1 MNHDSSILVVNA
13 QAFIGNAIVRVLET
27 QGYKHV
33 TRWPDKPSELLDRSC
48 VDDFFAQSKPE
59 YVFLSAGKSAGIMGN
74 IKFPAEL
81 MLDNLLIVCHIVDS
95 AYRHGVKK
103 LLYLASNC
111 CYPKNC
117 PQPMSE
123 NSLLSGPL
131 EPTNEPYAVAKIA
144 GLKLVQSYR
153 CQYGADFICGIPANS
168 YGPGDDFSDEN
179 SHVFGALIRRIHE
192 AKEKEKESVI
202 IWGTGTP
209 RREFMYV
216 DDLADACIFVMN
228 HYSYYEPVNLGPGGD
243 LSIAELAD
251 MVKSTVGFEGELV
264 FDTAKPDGMPQKLL
278 DTSKLKDMG
287 WESTVAFQKALDSTY
302 AWFLAQKNI
311 VPQWPHVNRY
321 DDIYD

>member
-1 MNHDSSILVVNA
+1 MMDRDSRILVVNA
-13 QAFIGNAIVRVLET
+13 QAFIGSAIARVLENH
-27 QGYKHV
+27 GYTHV
-33 TRWPDKPSELLDRSC
+33 ARLPGKPSELLDLSS
-48 VDDFFAQSKPE
+48 VDAFFAQSKPE

-103 LLYLASNC
+103 LIYLASNC

-131 EPTNEPYAVAKIA
+131 ETTNEPYAVAKIA
-144 GLKLVQSYR
+144 GLKLVQSFR
-153 CQYGADFICGIPANS
+153 SQYGADFICGIPANS
-168 YGPGDDFSDEN
+168 YGPGDDFSDDN

-192 AKEKEKESVI
+192 AKKEDQENVI
-202 IWGTGTP
+202 IWGTGKP

-228 HYSYYEPVNLGPGGD
+228 NYSDLEPVNLGPGGD
-243 LSIAELAD
+243 LSIAELAY
-251 MVKSTVGFEGELV
+251 MVKSTVGFKGELV
-264 FDTAKPDGMPQKLL
+264 FDAARPDGMPLKLL
-278 DTSKLKDMG
+278 NTSKLKAMG
-287 WESTVAFQKALDSTY
+287 WESTIAFQKALDSTY
-302 AWFLAQKNI
+302 TWFLAQKNTCVHNGHI
-311 VPQWPHVNRY
+311 
-321 DDIYD
+321 